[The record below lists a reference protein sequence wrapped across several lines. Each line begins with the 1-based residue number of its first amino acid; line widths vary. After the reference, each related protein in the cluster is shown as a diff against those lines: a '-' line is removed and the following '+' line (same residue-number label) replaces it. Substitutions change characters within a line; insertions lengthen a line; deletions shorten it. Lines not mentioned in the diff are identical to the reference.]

1 MGLVP
6 VEAVLVLQPL
16 LPAVPALQD
25 ILFHMLP
32 ARLFLICQMQML
44 VIAGILKA

>member
-6 VEAVLVLQPL
+6 VEAVLV
-16 LPAVPALQD
+16 AVPALQD